1 MVTLATQPAS
11 RRRIVVAVV
20 AVLATLVAAGP
31 ARPAAAAG
39 PAATQAASSATA
51 PAGDGWTLATTSPA
65 DAAAAPAYLGNGY
78 VGTRVPADGA
88 GYAETPIA
96 TETHVAGVYADKPDV
111 DHGGTQLQGS
121 VNLPGWTQLDVLVA
135 GRRYR
140 AADASSYRQ
149 ALDLRRGVVTT
160 TATWSAGGRVTR
172 LAYDVAL
179 DRARERVGL
188 VRLRLTPSWSGRLRV
203 RDVLGA
209 GADLTPGGLRPVR
222 AAADRHNALLVV
234 RTAGIGTTVAEAA
247 RLRVPAAA
255 TVAASADTKA
265 MTATRTATIPVRAGR
280 SYEVAKVVGFATSVD
295 AGDAAGAARQAA
307 RGAPTP
313 GGILAEHAAAW
324 AKLWTSDIVVGGQP
338 ALQGRVRAAQ
348 FFLLASARPDV
359 DWSISPVGL
368 SAGGYNNHVFWDA
381 ETWMYPALLA
391 QHPAEASTV
400 VDYRY
405 RTRAGARRNAQR
417 TGYEGQRH
425 AWESAL
431 TGDEVTPT
439 WAETG
444 RLEQHV
450 TADVALAQW
459 QYYLATGD
467 QGWLRDRGWPVLS
480 GAADFWASRAE
491 RGADGHW
498 HINQVE
504 GPDEQNWPVDDSVYT
519 NATARTTLE
528 LAARAARLLGLA
540 VPARWTQVADGLA
553 VLEPTP
559 LDGLPAV
566 RPEFRA
572 YAGQQVK
579 QADVVLLTYPWE
591 YPQPAEVDRSNLDYY
606 TPRYDPDGP
615 AMTDSVNSVIAAQL
629 GIGCSAWTYT
639 LRSLDP
645 FVKAPY
651 EQFTEARSGQGV
663 FTFLTGEGGFLQ
675 EFLYGYTGL
684 RWREDRLRLDP
695 MLPPQ
700 LAGGLKLTGL
710 HWQGRVFDVA
720 VGASTSTVTLRS
732 GAPATVE
739 TPDGTRT
746 VSVGAPLT
754 MPTRTAGPDAGNLAR
769 CRPVEANAAD
779 PSAPAVAAVDGSTV
793 TGWTP
798 DTDPA
803 TPSTLTVTLDGTPTV
818 GHATLTWL
826 DARPLAPYEVQVRT
840 GGDWRTVATV
850 SATAD
855 LVDKVSFDP
864 VATDAVRLRI
874 PATRFGGQNPELAEL
889 AVTG

>member
-1 MVTLATQPAS
+1 MATLASGHAPRVRVRLLA
-11 RRRIVVAVV
+11 VA
-20 AVLATLVAAGP
+20 ALFALVAALMVAGP
-31 ARPAAAAG
+31 ARPAAAA
-39 PAATQAASSATA
+39 AAAQA
-51 PAGDGWTLATTSPA
+51 PASDGWTLATTSPA
-65 DAAAAPAYLGNGY
+65 AAAGAPAYLGNGY

-88 GYAETPIA
+88 GYAAAPVA
-96 TETHVAGVYADKPDV
+96 TETHVAGVYADRPDV
-111 DHGGTQLQGS
+111 EHGGIQRQAS
-121 VNLPGWTQLDVLVA
+121 VNLPGWTQLDVVVA
-135 GRRYR
+135 GRRY
-140 AADASSYRQ
+140 AAASASGYRQ
-149 ALDLRRGVVTT
+149 TLDLRRGVVTT

-172 LAYDVAL
+172 LTYDVAL

-188 VRLRLTPSWSGRLRV
+188 VRLRLTPSWSGNLQV

-209 GADLTPGGLRPVR
+209 GARLTPGGLRPVR
-222 AAADRHNALLVV
+222 ATANPRTALLVV

-247 RLRVPAAA
+247 RLRVPPAS
-255 TVAASADTKA
+255 TVTARADTAA
-265 MTATRTATIPVRAGR
+265 MTTTRTATIRVRAGR
-280 SYEVAKVVGFATSVD
+280 TYEVAKVVGFATSLD
-295 AGDAAGAARQAA
+295 AASAAGAARRAA
-307 RGAPTP
+307 GGAPGP
-313 GGILAEHAAAW
+313 GRILAESAAAW
-324 AKLWTSDIVVGGQP
+324 ARLWTSDIVVPGQP

-348 FFLLASARPDV
+348 FYLLASARPDV

-405 RTRAGARRNAQR
+405 RTRAGAGRNAQR
-417 TGYEGQRH
+417 TGYEGQRY

-467 QGWLRDRGWPVLS
+467 QGWLRARGWPVLQ

-491 RGADGHW
+491 RGADGRY

-519 NATARTTLE
+519 NATAKTTLE
-528 LAARAARLLGLA
+528 LAARAARLLGQP
-540 VPARWTQVADGLA
+540 VPARWSQVAGGLV

-559 LDGLPAV
+559 LGGLPAV

-629 GIGCSAWTYT
+629 GVGCSAWTYT

-684 RWREDRLRLDP
+684 RWRADRLRLDP

-700 LAGGLKLTGL
+700 LADGLRLTGL
-710 HWQGRVFDVA
+710 RWQGRLFDVA
-720 VGASTSTVTLRS
+720 LGPSTSTLTLRS
-732 GAPATVE
+732 GAPAQVE
-739 TPDGTRT
+739 TPAGTRT
-746 VSVGAPLT
+746 VSVGAPLRV
-754 MPTRTAGPDAGNLAR
+754 PTRTAGPDADDLAR
-769 CRPVEANAAD
+769 CRPVTANAAD
-779 PSAPAVAAVDGSTV
+779 PSFPAVAAVDGSAV
-793 TGWTP
+793 TAWTP
-798 DTDPA
+798 GTDPA
-803 TPSTLTVTLDGTPTV
+803 TPSTLTVRLAGTPTL
-818 GHATLTWL
+818 GQATLTWL

-840 GGDWRTVATV
+840 GGAWRTVATV
-850 SATAD
+850 RATAD
-855 LVDKVSFDP
+855 LVDKVGFAP
-864 VATDAVRLRI
+864 VAGDAVRLRI
-874 PATRFGGQNPELAEL
+874 PATRFGGQNPKLAEL
-889 AVTG
+889 AVSA

>member
-1 MVTLATQPAS
+1 MVTLASRPAS
-11 RRRIVVAVV
+11 HLRRLLAAVAFA
-20 AVLATLVAAGP
+20 AVLAALLVAGP
-31 ARPAAAAG
+31 AQPVAAATGAAPAPAA
-39 PAATQAASSATA
+39 
-51 PAGDGWTLATTSPA
+51 AGDGWTLATTSPS

-88 GYAETPIA
+88 GYAETPVA

-111 DHGGTQLQGS
+111 EHGGTQPQGS
-121 VNLPGWTQLDVLVA
+121 VNLPGWTQLDLLVA
-135 GRRYR
+135 GRRYH
-140 AADASSYRQ
+140 AADASAYRQ
-149 ALDLRRGVVTT
+149 ALDLRRGRVTT

-172 LAYDVAL
+172 LAYEVAL
-179 DRARERVGL
+179 DRARERVGV
-188 VRLRLTPSWSGRLRV
+188 VRLRLTPSWSGRLQV

-222 AAADRHNALLVV
+222 AAADARNALLAV

-255 TVAASADTKA
+255 KVAARADTKA

-280 SYEVAKVVGFATSVD
+280 TYEVAKVVGFATSLH
-295 AGDAAGAARQAA
+295 AGDAAATARRAARAA
-307 RGAPTP
+307 PAPA
-313 GGILAEHAAAW
+313 GILAESAAAW
-324 AKLWTSDIVVGGQP
+324 VRLWTSDIVVPGQP

-348 FFLLASARPDV
+348 FYLLASARPDV

-405 RTRAGARRNAQR
+405 RTRAGARRNARR
-417 TGYEGQRH
+417 TGYGGQRY

-467 QGWLRDRGWPVLS
+467 QGWLRARGWPVLA
-480 GAADFWASRAE
+480 GAAGFWASRAE
-491 RGADGHW
+491 RGADGRW

-519 NATARTTLE
+519 NATARVTLE

-540 VPARWTQVADGLA
+540 VPARWSEVAGGLA

-591 YPQPAEVDRSNLDYY
+591 FPQPAEVDRSNLDYY

-639 LRSLDP
+639 RRSLDP

-700 LAGGLKLTGL
+700 LAGGLRLTGL
-710 HWQGRVFDVA
+710 RWQGRVFDVA
-720 VGASTSTVTLRS
+720 LGASASTLTLRS
-732 GAPATVE
+732 GDPATVE
-739 TPDGTRT
+739 TPAGTRT
-746 VSVGAPLT
+746 VSVGAPLNL
-754 MPTRTAGPDAGNLAR
+754 PTRTAGPDAGNLAR
-769 CRPVEANAAD
+769 CRPVAANAAD

-803 TPSTLTVTLDGTPTV
+803 TPSTLTLRLDGTHTL

-840 GGDWRTVATV
+840 AGAWRTVATV
-850 SATAD
+850 AATAD

-864 VATDAVRLRI
+864 VAGDAVRLRI
-874 PATRFGGQNPELAEL
+874 PATRFGGQNPKLAEL